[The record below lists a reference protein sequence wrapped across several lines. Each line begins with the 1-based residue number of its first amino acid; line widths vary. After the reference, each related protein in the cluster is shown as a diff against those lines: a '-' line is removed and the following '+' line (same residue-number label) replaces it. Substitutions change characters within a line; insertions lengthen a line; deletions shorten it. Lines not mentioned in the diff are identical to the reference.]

1 MEALGPLFSQL
12 ATLENL
18 MLQIA
23 VSAII
28 VAFARVFP
36 TIAASAAFG
45 RLAPVLPLA
54 LCALAVAVLPLPAW
68 SALPVVQR
76 ALLGVTLG
84 VGAGW
89 AHKLVKQ
96 SLLGSDQRIGSAPVP
111 AAPSSSPANPL
122 LVLAG
127 AAVVGGLASSS
138 GAGGAPAGLDFA
150 AYDPPLPV
158 VATSST
164 ASVAEGLA
172 R

>member
-23 VSAII
+23 VSAMI
-28 VAFARVFP
+28 VAFTRIFP
-36 TIAASAAFG
+36 AAAASAAFG
-45 RLAPVLPLA
+45 RLAPVLPLILSA
-54 LCALAVAVLPLPAW
+54 IAVAVLPLPAW
-68 SALPVVQR
+68 SALPLTQR
-76 ALLGVTLG
+76 ALLGITLG

-111 AAPSSSPANPL
+111 ASPSSSASNPL

-138 GAGGAPAGLDFA
+138 GATSAPVDLAT
-150 AYDPPLPV
+150 YDPPLPAL
-158 VATSST
+158 VATATT
-164 ASVAEGLA
+164 ATVAEAA